1 MEGSEY
7 SNYVNLPFYG
17 EMDDGIMKSNEIDSI
32 SMSQY
37 INDSSRHEVES
48 LGDLGVSSFDNGN
61 QYASDTTE
69 GWDSSTHMIHDP
81 VQNVQNNNTQLAL
94 INPVAAGS
102 QYLTDST
109 FMDQPGQSFKVQ
121 GHSYG
126 TRYANQL
133 RPTPGIE
140 PRRRKI
146 QKEKNEPEDKGPYCV
161 CQGPSYG
168 TMIICDFCNE
178 WQVLF
183 HNNKDS
189 KKFFYVVNFIV
200 PNVNELD

>member
-1 MEGSEY
+1 MESREY
-7 SNYVNLPFYG
+7 SKYVNLPFYG
-17 EMDDGIMKSNEIDSI
+17 EMDDSIMKSNEIDSI
-32 SMSQY
+32 SMSKY
-37 INDSSRHEVES
+37 INDSSRHDVES
-48 LGDLGVSSFDNGN
+48 LGDLDVNSFDNGN
-61 QYASDTTE
+61 QFESDTQITTE
-69 GWDSSTHMIHDP
+69 GWDSPTIIHEH
-81 VQNVQNNNTQLAL
+81 VQNNNTQLAL

-109 FMDQPGQSFKVQ
+109 FMDQPGQSLKVQQ

-140 PRRRKI
+140 PRRRKVP
-146 QKEKNEPEDKGPYCV
+146 KEKNEPEDKGPYCI

-183 HNNKDS
+183 HNNKD
-189 KKFFYVVNFIV
+189 YEENFLCCKIYG
-200 PNVNELD
+200 PKCKTN